1 MTTIIPPTSA
11 RGMLRP
17 GFCTSPAAI
26 GMLFQPSYAHSAASI
41 ATPNAAKPLHAG
53 VPEGVVRFDQVT
65 VGAKKKTPPI
75 TMASPATFSTVRTD
89 CTLPPKA
96 TVKQLS
102 ADRTKIT
109 ATDTTCLEPNCQLIV
124 CPKSETSRCAQT

>member
-1 MTTIIPPTSA
+1 
-11 RGMLRP
+11 MLRP

-26 GMLFQPSYAHSAASI
+26 GMLFQPSYAQSAASI

-53 VPEGVVRFDQVT
+53 VPAGVTRFDQVT

-75 TMASPATFSTVRTD
+75 TMASPAILSTVKTD

-102 ADRTKIT
+102 AERNKIT
-109 ATDTTCLEPNCQLIV
+109 ARATTCLEPNCQLIV
-124 CPKSETSRCAQT
+124 CPRRETSRFAQT